1 MSAAEGSVR
10 YERAGPVGRITIDR
24 PDTRNAMTTAMYEQF
39 SDCLDGINADS
50 DARVVMVQ
58 GAGQSFM
65 AGTDISQFRTFDSGE
80 DGLLYE
86 SRLESIIGR
95 LESVRV
101 PTVAVIDGAA
111 AGGGLLIAAACDIR
125 ICTPHARFGAPIART
140 VGNCLSP
147 ANTARLVALL
157 GPARVRAML
166 LLADF
171 MGVEEALLAGFIAEV
186 VDRESIGARAAALCE
201 RIASHAPITMRVAR
215 ESVRRAVDAGAAGA
229 AGGDDLIRMAYGS
242 KDFKEGVRAFIERRA
257 PHWQDH

>member
-10 YERAGPVGRITIDR
+10 YERTGPVGRITFDR
-24 PDTRNAMTTAMYEQF
+24 PDTRNAMTVAMYDQF
-39 SDCLDGINADS
+39 SECLDAVNGDS
-50 DARVVMVQ
+50 DVRVLMLK
-58 GAGQSFM
+58 GAGPSFI
-65 AGTDISQFRTFDSGE
+65 AGTEISQFREFESAE
-80 DGLLYE
+80 DGVRYE
-86 SRLESIIGR
+86 SRLDSIIGS

-147 ANTARLVALL
+147 ANTARLVALF
-157 GPARVRAML
+157 GPGRVRAML

-186 VDRESIGARAAALCE
+186 VDRESIAARATALCE
-201 RIASHAPITMRVAR
+201 RIASHAPITMRVTR
-215 ESVRRAVDAGAAGA
+215 EAVRRAVNAAA
-229 AGGDDLIRMAYGS
+229 ASGDDLIRVAYGS
-242 KDFKEGVRAFIERRA
+242 QDFKEGVRAFLEKRP
-257 PHWQDH
+257 PHWQDR